1 MAFCVGDKVKCV
13 APQLSPQFGPQLQP
27 TEYTVLHVD
36 ESGYVAVH
44 PGWLNSLWNPGR
56 FELIREARHT
66 TSIASPEA
74 PRTTLPADSA
84 ERKNVP
90 LWRGLLRYFPAA
102 LAGVARL
109 SKAGNDKHNPGEEMH
124 HARSKSTDHADCILR
139 HLLDMSEDFGRG
151 VGRDTDGTPFVD
163 QIAWRALALAQ
174 FWHEEHDNA
183 PMAPGAKP

>member
-1 MAFCVGDKVKCV
+1 MNREFCVEDTVRCVDGAGISRDWPKKGEIYAVRYACPGFIGIMGDEEP
-13 APQLSPQFGPQLQP
+13 AWSA
-27 TEYTVLHVD
+27 D
-36 ESGYVAVH
+36 
-44 PGWLNSLWNPGR
+44 R
-56 FELIREARHT
+56 FELVTEARHT
-66 TSIASPEA
+66 TPIASPEA

-102 LAGVARL
+102 LAGVARI

-124 HARSKSTDHADCILR
+124 HARSKSTDQADCILR
-139 HLLDMSEDFGRG
+139 HLVDMSEDFGRG

-174 FWHEEHDNA
+174 IWHEEHDNA
-183 PMAPGAKP
+183 PMAPGAQP